1 MKRGYGGV
9 LGYRYKCVEF
19 VGILFNMILNLKSCK
34 EKKYTRSVCLTLLF
48 TAIGILIYFKS
59 HPSYLRLIV
68 ICFDVLYEIFQKVN
82 FFSSLSDLLVYFIF
96 NNFNKTWYFDDVTTC
111 TLLPFGSQ
119 HKINIIAFKPL
130 NFITT
135 NIALRSHQIH
145 VIAIDDEDEG
155 TAFLE
160 PFSTMRCLYKTF

>member
-9 LGYRYKCVEF
+9 LGYGYKYVEF

-68 ICFDVLYEIFQKVN
+68 ICFDVLYEIF
-82 FFSSLSDLLVYFIF
+82 
-96 NNFNKTWYFDDVTTC
+96 
-111 TLLPFGSQ
+111 
-119 HKINIIAFKPL
+119 
-130 NFITT
+130 
-135 NIALRSHQIH
+135 
-145 VIAIDDEDEG
+145 
-155 TAFLE
+155 
-160 PFSTMRCLYKTF
+160 